1 MNWELLVISLPATV
15 ALIAL
20 MFWLLN
26 EIDKNFDD

>member
-15 ALIAL
+15 VLIAL

-26 EIDKNFDD
+26 EIDKNFDE